1 MKRWIITLNLLFY
14 ITILN
19 QWNGAESHPTYSS
32 TGSPTSGTAAVDSGS
47 TESTPAATTLTHN
60 GTESI
65 STTPDAT
72 QSSDTAT
79 TVATP
84 IALDLNT
91 SKSTNE
97 FDYTDQNGVVTF
109 KPNSGYVF
117 SKVSQGT
124 KMVWES
130 TNNVHVTLVRT
141 KSEDNKKYLIVLL
154 TNDMFKVYQLE
165 GNEWND
171 ITSMRRDISKLKF
184 LGDTDTPIKSTD
196 YTVSINY
203 FSYEFI
209 FNDGVKCKMIKYG
222 DHEVWKHSDDTKF
235 KMIKKFRLG
244 LVTNSFFVLNESDSK
259 QVAIKVSL
267 NLNIS
272 ESTDHHNYT
281 DHNGVV
287 TYTTKD
293 GYVFNKIVDGT
304 TGIWESKDDVFSSLV
319 MSKTID
325 DGKYLSMLLQDN
337 SFKVFHL
344 DVGEWKD
351 LTSKR
356 HDITK
361 LKFLREGDTEIT
373 KNDFTVSIADYS
385 YRFTFN
391 SGVKCKKINFGNAE
405 VWKHSDDSKFAE
417 IISFSLGLASNK
429 LYVTN
434 LNDQSK
440 QVGIKVTLDI
450 SKTTSTDEFE
460 YKDENEVVTYTP
472 KPGNLFEKIVKKGL
486 VTSSVD
492 VWESKDNVY
501 GTLVRIKVTKGV
513 KYLAIFLD
521 NNMFILFH
529 EEAGTWLDITNT
541 RPDVTKLKFLG
552 DTDVELTSSN
562 YTVTINYFSYEYT
575 FNDGINCVKI
585 TYNNI
590 PVWKPT
596 DDSKFAEIKSFRLGF
611 ASNNFFVTN
620 SSDQT
625 KHVGVKVDLDI
636 SKTQTTSEFDYT
648 DENEV
653 VTYTVKTGYVFNKVS
668 QGTTVVWVSKDNVFG
683 TLVMSKSVDS
693 VKYLA
698 VLMTN
703 SMFKLFN
710 HYYYEW
716 TEITSTKYDL
726 TKLKFFGNND
736 TELKS
741 SNLEVSLVD
750 LSYTYQFNDGVNC
763 KKIML
768 AHDDLWKHSDDPKFS
783 SLKSLSLDLSTNK
796 FYVKNQSDQIKEVAI
811 KISLDIFKTE
821 STDEYEYI
829 KDLDFRTYTPKP
841 GHLFKKIS
849 HSTIDIWQSK
859 NNLYATLICIK
870 PEGDL
875 KYLAMLFQDNMF
887 KLFHEQEDKPWDNI
901 TSKRH
906 DVTKLRFLRDN
917 DTEIT
922 SSDYKVNIVDLSYTY
937 IFNSGVTCKK
947 ITYNNTPLWSHTD
960 DSNFASIKSL
970 SLDLAKDKFI
980 ITNQSDQLK
989 ELDFKTTPE
998 TQTTPITLD
1007 IEKTETTDEYSY
1019 SDQNGLVTFNP
1030 KDNYVFNKI
1039 TQGTKDIWDSGDDV
1053 YSTLVMT
1060 KDDENQKYLSMLLNN
1075 NTFKL
1080 FQLENNEWTN
1090 ITAKRHDITRLR
1102 FLGDNDVDLMFTD
1115 YTVTLVDLSYTFVF
1129 KSGVNC
1135 KKIKLGDDEVWSHSD
1150 DTNYAE
1156 IKSFSLGL
1164 PTNKFFVK
1172 NSSDQ
1177 SKELNAVTEIPD
1189 EDDDADDQ
1197 DDDGTIE
1204 EDDDDKSD
1212 TTSICSDFT
1221 ESTSADTTPTS
1232 AVNKVSLDINKTE
1245 STNEFDYTDQTE
1257 LITYTPKDNHVFTKV
1272 SQGTKEIWKSKN
1284 NVHVTLVMIKSD
1296 DNKKF
1301 LAILLTNNTF
1311 KLFNYDNDKWNEIT
1325 KDRHDVKKLKFFGDN
1340 DAEITTSDHK
1350 VTIIDLSF
1358 TYIFNSGVKYRKIK
1372 FGDVPIWTH
1381 TEDPEYADIK
1391 SLQLDLPTNKF
1402 FVTNTSDQSRQV
1414 SKPIITKVTLDI
1426 EKTESTDQFDYTDRI
1441 DLITYKS
1448 KDNNLFNK
1456 ITQGTDVVWKS
1467 KSNVHGTLVKIKT
1480 QEDGKYLVILLQN
1493 NSFVLLKLSDIPWKD
1508 VTSDKHDVTRLKLFG
1523 DNDTELSKTDYKVTI
1538 NYLSYKF
1545 TFKPGVKCRK
1555 ITYNDNPLWTHTD
1568 DKDFESLM
1576 SFHQDLL
1583 TNKLYVMNS
1592 SYQTKEVGIKITL
1605 NIDKS
1610 KDTDQFNYLKN
1621 GNFRT
1626 YTPKPGYLF
1635 TKIMKKGLVTS
1646 GVDIWESKEDD
1657 QALKAVLIGSKKNS
1671 KYLSILIQS
1680 GTFVLLFK
1688 SGKNKSWVNV
1698 TSERPDVTKLKFL
1711 FENDIELYSSDY
1723 DRILFEPTYGYKFND
1738 GVNCKYITYSDE
1750 FVWKHTDDTK
1760 FKSITIFY
1768 LDLISNK
1775 LFVKNSSNHK
1785 MQVGIKVAL
1794 DIDKTEST
1802 EKYYFNDQNGVITF
1816 KPKPGFLFNN
1826 VTHGTTDIWESK
1838 PGLYGSLVM
1847 TKTED
1852 GARYIAILMTNNEFV
1867 LLKLSGK
1874 DLKDITS
1881 ERPDLKK
1888 LKFLGDNDTE
1898 ITESDYDVT
1907 LENDSYTITFDED
1920 VKCKKIKYVDDDLW
1934 THTDDTNFSDI
1945 KSFQLDIFM
1954 NRFYVTN
1961 SSDKT
1966 KQVDIKV
1973 TLDLEKTETT
1983 DKFEYIKDGD
1993 CEKYSPKPGYVFN
2006 KISEGTTGIWESK
2019 DNVYATLVRT
2029 KSKNGV
2035 KYLALLM
2042 TDDMFTVFQ
2051 EEAGEWHDITSDRHD
2066 LSKLTFFGEND
2077 TEITKSQYTV
2087 TLQDLSY
2094 TYKFNDGV
2102 TCRKITYNNTP
2113 LWTHSDDTDFS
2124 DIKSLSLDL
2133 PKNKFSVTNKSDE
2146 KKEVD
2151 VKVSLDIQRTQSTN
2165 QFDYT
2170 DDNGVVSFT
2179 PKSSHVFN
2187 KVSEGNTVIWESRD
2201 DVYCTLVRTKS
2212 VDGVRFLALLLENSL
2227 FKLFHLDG
2235 NNWKD
2240 LTSDRPDITNLKFL
2254 DDNNL
2259 ELKSSDYQVKLVG
2272 LSYTIKFNTDVNC
2285 KKITYND
2292 MPVWT
2297 HTDHANFSE
2306 IKSLSLDLPKNK
2318 FIIKN
2323 SSDQTMQVG
2332 VKVSLDIQKTQS
2344 TDQFEYFKDDDCHT
2358 FTPKSGYI
2366 FNKVSHVT
2374 DPVWESSDCVFGTL
2388 VRTKVSKDVKYLAM
2402 LLTND
2407 MFKVFHEESGQWKD
2421 ITSMRRDVTRL
2432 KFIDDNDVEIS
2443 SSDYTV
2449 SIVDLLYNFT
2459 FDDGVKCKMIT
2470 YCDDEV
2476 WKHSDDPKFSEITK
2490 FRLGLVSNNFFVLNA
2505 SEFKKVGI
2513 KICLDID
2520 KTESTEKYYFND
2532 QNGLLTFTPNSGYV
2546 FNKVT
2551 EGTKEIWES
2560 KDNVYASM
2568 TMSMTLD
2575 NKKFLAILLTNNMF
2589 KLFNLYD
2596 GKWKDITPDK
2606 YDVTKLKFYGENDAE
2621 LKASDYNV
2629 SLENDSFSYI
2639 FNDGV
2644 SCKNITYSDLDV
2656 WTHTDDKDYS
2666 EIKSFSLGLSS
2677 NKFSVTNSSDH
2688 SKQVDVKV
2696 TLNIEKTQST
2706 DHFDHSKDDK
2716 FHTFT
2721 PKSDYVFNKII
2732 KKGLVTSAVDIWES
2746 GDDLCGTLVVTKDES
2761 GLLSKNIHLAIL
2773 LKDNTFVLLHS
2784 SDKGKN
2790 WKDITSQRYDIKKL
2804 KFFDEKDNELSQSDY
2819 EVTLVNLSYQ
2829 HKFNDSVN
2837 CKNITYNDIT
2847 IWKHPDDS
2855 KFQSIKSLHLDLL
2868 SNKFSVINSSDQTK
2882 ELKDI
2887 TMVSLDIDKTQST
2900 SEFHFTDKNGVI
2912 TYSPKSSHVFN
2923 KVSQG
2928 TTVIWESSNDIQCTL
2943 ATITS
2948 KDNIKYLS
2956 LLLKDNM
2963 FKLFKLDGNEW
2974 NDLTS
2979 QRHDPT
2985 KLKFLGEG
2993 ETELTPSDFKVTL
3006 AGDSYEYKFKDSV
3019 KCMNI
3024 MYDNMPVW
3032 SHIDDQDFSEIRSFS
3047 LDLPNNKLYVTN
3059 TSDQKKEV
3067 DIKLSLDIENTQST
3081 TEFEYTDEDGL
3092 VTFTPKDSYVFY
3104 KVSHGTVAV
3113 WESKGDVYGT
3123 MVMTKTLDDQKYL
3136 AILLSD
3142 NMFTLFNEDDNEW
3155 KDLTKDRLDITNLKF
3170 LGDNDTPL
3178 KPSDLEV
3185 TLQDL
3190 SYEYKFNEDAKCRKI
3205 KYDDLDVWTHSDDT
3219 KFAEIKS
3226 LQLDLPTNKFFV
3238 KNSSDETK
3246 QVDIK
3251 VTLDIEK
3258 TESTSEFDFSD
3269 DNGLFTYK
3277 PKDNRVFNKLV
3288 EGTKDIWQ
3296 SKSNVHATLVMSKT
3310 LDDVKYLAML
3320 LSDNMFTLF
3329 DLESDGTWHDITSQ
3343 RLDISKL
3350 KFLGEGDTEL
3360 TKSHYSVN
3368 LSNFSYTYKFN
3379 TGVVC
3384 KNITYGDSDVWNHND
3399 DTKFSEI
3406 KSFALD
3412 LPTNKFFVTNLD
3424 DQTKDVDI
3432 KVLLNLDTSHST
3444 AQFDFADKNSVI
3456 TYSPKSSHVF
3466 SKLVDGATDIWESKT
3481 GLYGSLVMSK
3491 TVDDGIYVSLLLTD
3505 NTFKLFKLSGGSW
3518 ADLTSEKYDVTN
3530 LKFLNENDTEIK
3542 SSDLE
3547 VSLVDFSICYSL
3559 DNDFMCRKI
3568 MYGDDELW
3576 THTDDAEFADIKSLS
3591 LDLPNNKFNVTNT
3604 SNNKKEL
3611 DIKVTLDIAN
3621 THSTDDFDFTEHNGV
3636 TTFTPKSDHVFTK
3649 VTQSDNLIWESTNN
3663 VHATLVMNKSED
3675 NKRFLVILLDNNMF
3689 KLFHLEN
3696 NEWTDI
3702 TIQKHNIN
3710 KLKFFGEND
3719 TELSKSDFEVT
3730 LQDLSYEFMFK
3741 AGVKCKKITYNDNLL
3756 WTHTDDS
3763 NYSEIKSLQ
3772 LDLPKNKFSVMNSND
3787 ETKEVDIKVTL
3798 DLEKTEPTNEFEYT
3812 DHNDVVTYKPKDN
3825 HVFNKVSQGTT
3836 SIWQSSDGVFGTLVM
3851 SKTSKDVK
3859 YLAMLMNDNMFKL
3872 FKEEDNK
3879 WNDITSQR
3887 SDLMKLKFLGNND
3900 TPLIFSDFTLTLHDL
3915 SYTYTFNTGVN
3926 CRKIMY
3932 GNNDVWT
3939 HIDDPKF
3946 ASLKSLSLDLPS
3958 NKLYVTNT
3966 SDQKKEVDIKVSL
3979 DINVTQST
3987 DEFDFADQF
3996 GLITFTPKDNHV
4008 FSKVSQGSTGI
4019 WESKDSVFGILVMSK
4034 TLDDKKYLAILL
4046 TNHSFKLFNE
4056 ESGKFNDITPD
4067 RYDITKLKFLG
4078 ENDAE
4083 ITKSDY
4089 KVDLVD
4095 LSYEYNFNEDTK
4107 CKKITYNNSE
4117 VWNHT
4122 YDKDFSE
4129 LKSIALDLPTNK
4141 FSVTN
4146 TSDQSLPVDIK
4157 VTLNIQRTESTDEYD
4172 FNDQSGLF
4180 TYKPKDNYVFNKVTQ
4195 GSTDIWQSKNNLY
4208 GTLVMS
4214 KTVDNDKYLALL
4226 LTNNMFLLFHQDQ
4239 DGNWANITAMRHDIK
4254 KLKFLGDGDNPLS
4267 NSDYTVTIV
4276 DLSYQYKFKDGVKCH
4291 TVKLGEGDL
4300 WKHSDDSDFSEIKS
4314 FQLDLPTNKF
4324 SVTNLKDESIQLS
4337 KARVPL
4343 DIQNTHSTNECH
4355 YSYDH
4360 DIHTFTPKPNY
4371 VFTKVTQGTT
4381 GICESK
4387 TDFYGTLAKFKSLDE
4402 GNKKYLLVLQDN
4414 NTFKLFHEVSGQWHD
4429 ITSKRHDLTKLKF
4442 LRDGN
4447 TEITSSDY
4455 SVGIVDY
4462 SYEYKFNTGVRCKKI
4477 KLGEEELWKHSDDTE
4492 FQSIKS
4498 FSLDLLMNKFFIKN
4512 STDKTK
4518 QLGITVNVDIPK
4530 LLSTPKFILVSQTP
4544 QPESAPTQTQ
4554 TAPTSTTQTPSTT
4567 TQTPETPETPETKP
4581 VTTPETTEAEAT
4593 PESTSETAE
4602 APPQTSQTLQAK
4614 STYEPVYQTL
4624 TAKSDNLFDKVSD
4637 GNTVVWESNDDVC
4650 GTMVSIKSDRK
4661 EIHLAVLLQDND
4673 FVLVHKDNKDD
4684 TWKDVTSERA
4694 DVTNLK
4700 FLDDTDT
4707 ELSPSDY
4714 TVTIVDLSYEHELK
4728 PGVIC
4733 KKVTHGDDEVWTHS
4747 DDTNYSEIKKLSLDL
4762 PSNKFSITN
4771 LDDQKKELSTTFTR
4785 VSVEI
4790 KKKDPNRQYDYSK
4803 SSNFHKFTPK
4813 DGNLFTKVSKGSDV
4827 VWDSK
4832 VEYVTLVNIKT
4843 EQNQK
4848 YLSMLLQNNSFVVL
4862 QKSDNTWKDITS
4874 ERYDITKLKFFG
4886 DNDNPLTKNDYTTTI
4901 ADCSYRFKF
4910 NDEVICKTIKY
4921 GDDDVWKHSEDTNF
4935 EEITMLDLNLT
4946 NNKFSVTNNQSNSKE
4961 LDYNGSITPAET
4973 TPADTSK
4980 PKLKLPKLP
4989 GAKSQSQTSYTKPV
5003 STPAV
5008 STKNTLISLDINS
5021 TQSTSEFDYTDQS
5034 GVITFTPKDNHV
5046 FSKLVEGTKVVW
5058 ETKPVLYGTE
5068 LMYIEG
5074 VKYLVVQL
5082 QDNTFKLFVHF
5093 AGIWTDITHK
5103 RYDITKLKFLGE
5115 NDLVLTSSDYKIT
5128 IFRFFYTFTFDDN
5141 VKCKKIMYG
5150 EDEVWKHH
5158 DDPDY
5163 SEIKKFQIGLAS
5175 NESFVFNNK
5184 FKSKKLDYKPE
5195 TTKSKPKSETPD
5207 EDETTDSKAPET
5219 PPVTEPTP
5227 VTPTEDD
5234 TDTKPVTI
5242 LTVDIDKTQSTDDYD
5257 YILEH

>member
-19 QWNGAESHPTYSS
+19 QWNGAESNPTSSS
-32 TGSPTSGTAAVDSGS
+32 TGSPTSETAAVDSGS
-47 TESTPAATTLTHN
+47 TESTPAATTLIHN
-60 GTESI
+60 NLGSS

-79 TVATP
+79 TVAIP

-91 SKSTNE
+91 SQSTNE

-184 LGDTDTPIKSTD
+184 LGDTDAEIKSTD

-391 SGVKCKKINFGNAE
+391 SGVSCKKIKFGNAD
-405 VWKHSDDSKFAE
+405 VWKHSEDPKFASLK
-417 IISFSLGLASNK
+417 SFSLDLPTNK
-429 LYVTN
+429 FLITN

-529 EEAGTWLDITNT
+529 EEAGTWLDITSS

-562 YTVTINYFSYEYT
+562 YTVIINYFSYEYT

-636 SKTQTTSEFDYT
+636 SKTQTTSEFEYSDK
-648 DENEV
+648 NEV

-683 TLVMSKSVDS
+683 TLVMSKTVDG

-750 LSYTYQFNDGVNC
+750 LSYTYKFNSDVKC
-763 KKIML
+763 KKVKYRE
-768 AHDDLWKHSDDPKFS
+768 DDIWKDSDDSNYKS
-783 SLKSLSLDLSTNK
+783 IKSLSLDLSTNK

-811 KISLDIFKTE
+811 KISLDIDKTE

-917 DTEIT
+917 DSEIT

-970 SLDLAKDKFI
+970 SLDLAKDKFYVK
-980 ITNQSDQLK
+980 NQSDQLK

-1019 SDQNGLVTFNP
+1019 SDQNGLVTFSP

-1060 KDDENQKYLSMLLNN
+1060 KDDGNQKYLSMLLQNN
-1075 NTFKL
+1075 SFVVLQKSDND
-1080 FQLENNEWTN
+1080 NEWTN
-1090 ITAKRHDITRLR
+1090 FTAKRHDITKLK

-1129 KSGVNC
+1129 KSGVKC
-1135 KKIKLGDDEVWSHSD
+1135 KKITYNDKLLWNHTD

-1156 IKSFSLGL
+1156 ITLFSLGL
-1164 PTNKFFVK
+1164 TSNKFFVK

-1245 STNEFDYTDQTE
+1245 STNEFDFADQNGV
-1257 LITYTPKDNHVFTKV
+1257 ITYTPKDNHVFNKIID
-1272 SQGTKEIWKSKN
+1272 GTK
-1284 NVHVTLVMIKSD
+1284 
-1296 DNKKF
+1296 
-1301 LAILLTNNTF
+1301 
-1311 KLFNYDNDKWNEIT
+1311 
-1325 KDRHDVKKLKFFGDN
+1325 DV
-1340 DAEITTSDHK
+1340 
-1350 VTIIDLSF
+1350 
-1358 TYIFNSGVKYRKIK
+1358 
-1372 FGDVPIWTH
+1372 W
-1381 TEDPEYADIK
+1381 
-1391 SLQLDLPTNKF
+1391 
-1402 FVTNTSDQSRQV
+1402 
-1414 SKPIITKVTLDI
+1414 
-1426 EKTESTDQFDYTDRI
+1426 
-1441 DLITYKS
+1441 KS
-1448 KDNNLFNK
+1448 KDNVHASLVRA
-1456 ITQGTDVVWKS
+1456 TDD
-1467 KSNVHGTLVKIKT
+1467 
-1480 QEDGKYLVILLQN
+1480 QKYLVILLQN

-1508 VTSDKHDVTRLKLFG
+1508 ITSEKHDITKLKLLG
-1523 DNDTELSKTDYKVTI
+1523 DNNTELSKTDYTVTI
-1538 NYLSYKF
+1538 SYLSYKF
-1545 TFKPGVKCRK
+1545 TFNDGVICKK

-1592 SYQTKEVGIKITL
+1592 SYKTKEVGIKITL

-1626 YTPKPGYLF
+1626 YTSKPGYLF
-1635 TKIMKKGLVTS
+1635 SKIMKKGLVGS
-1646 GVDIWESKEDD
+1646 GVEIWEAKPDD

-1711 FENDIELYSSDY
+1711 FENDIELYLSDY

-2407 MFKVFHEESGQWKD
+2407 MFKVFKESDGTWKD

-2470 YCDDEV
+2470 YSDDEV

-2589 KLFNLYD
+2589 KLFHLENNE
-2596 GKWKDITPDK
+2596 WTDITIQK
-2606 YDVTKLKFYGENDAE
+2606 HNITKLKFFGENDAE

-2629 SLENDSFSYI
+2629 SLENDSFTYL

-2644 SCKNITYSDLDV
+2644 KCKKIIYSDLDV
-2656 WTHTDDKDYS
+2656 WNHTDDKDYS

-2716 FHTFT
+2716 FHTYT
-2721 PKSDYVFNKII
+2721 PKDDYVFNKII
-2732 KKGLVTSAVDIWES
+2732 KKPLVTSTVDIWES
-2746 GDDLCGTLVVTKDES
+2746 KDDLCGTLVVTKDES
-2761 GLLSKNIHLAIL
+2761 GLLNKDKHLAIL
-2773 LKDNTFVLLHS
+2773 LKNNTFVLLHS

-2790 WKDITSQRYDIKKL
+2790 WKDLTDQKYDVTKL
-2804 KFFDEKDNELSQSDY
+2804 KFFDENDIELTASDY

-2847 IWKHPDDS
+2847 IWNHSDDQDYS
-2855 KFQSIKSLHLDLL
+2855 EIKSLHLDLL
-2868 SNKFSVINSSDQTK
+2868 SNKFSVMNSSDQSK

-2887 TMVSLDIDKTQST
+2887 TMVALDIDKTQST
-2900 SEFHFTDKNGVI
+2900 NEFDFADQNGVI
-2912 TYSPKSSHVFN
+2912 TYSPKSSHVFI
-2923 KVSQG
+2923 KITQG
-2928 TTVIWESSNDIQCTL
+2928 TTVVWESSNDIQCTL

-2948 KDNIKYLS
+2948 KDDGKYLS
-2956 LLLKDNM
+2956 ILLKDNS
-2963 FKLFKLDGNEW
+2963 FKLFKLDGNNW
-2974 NDLTS
+2974 KDLTD
-2979 QRHDPT
+2979 QKYDIN

-2993 ETELTPSDFKVTL
+2993 DTELSKSDYTVILTDDL
-3006 AGDSYEYKFKDSV
+3006 YEYKFKDSV
-3019 KCMNI
+3019 KCKKI
-3024 MYDNMPVW
+3024 TYSDLDAW
-3032 SHIDDQDFSEIRSFS
+3032 SHTDDPDFSEIRS
-3047 LDLPNNKLYVTN
+3047 LQLGLPSNKLYVTN
-3059 TSDQKKEV
+3059 TSDQKKQV
-3067 DIKLSLDIENTQST
+3067 DIKVSLDIQKTEST
-3081 TEFEYTDEDGL
+3081 NQFSYSNQNGL
-3092 VTFTPKDSYVFY
+3092 VTYTPKDNHVFN
-3104 KVSHGTVAV
+3104 KVSQGTKDI
-3113 WESKGDVYGT
+3113 WESKDDVCGT
-3123 MVMTKTLDDQKYL
+3123 LVMSKTLDNKKYL

-3155 KDLTKDRLDITNLKF
+3155 KDITDKRLDITKLRF
-3170 LGDNDTPL
+3170 LGDNDTPIT
-3178 KPSDLEV
+3178 SSHYTV
-3185 TLQDL
+3185 SL
-3190 SYEYKFNEDAKCRKI
+3190 SNLLYTYKFNTGVKCVKI
-3205 KYDDLDVWTHSDDT
+3205 TYNDNPLWTHSEDSS
-3219 KFAEIKS
+3219 FAEIKS
-3226 LQLDLPTNKFFV
+3226 LQLDLPTNKLYVTNTSDQKKQVDIKVSLDIENSQSTDDFNFSEDNGVVTFITKDNRVFSKISHGATLVWESTNDVYGTLVRTKTLDNV
-3238 KNSSDETK
+3238 KFLAVLMTNNMFKLFKEDSSNWTNITSDRLDITKLKFLGDGNAELKSSDYTVNLSNFSYTYHFNTDVSCKNITYADNLLWSPTDDSEFADIKSLQLNLPTNKLYVTNPSDETK

-3251 VTLDIEK
+3251 VLLDLD
-3258 TESTSEFDFSD
+3258 TSQSTDKFNFSE
-3269 DNGLFTYK
+3269 DNGVVTFIT
-3277 PKDNRVFNKLV
+3277 KDNR
-3288 EGTKDIWQ
+3288 
-3296 SKSNVHATLVMSKT
+3296 
-3310 LDDVKYLAML
+3310 
-3320 LSDNMFTLF
+3320 
-3329 DLESDGTWHDITSQ
+3329 
-3343 RLDISKL
+3343 
-3350 KFLGEGDTEL
+3350 
-3360 TKSHYSVN
+3360 
-3368 LSNFSYTYKFN
+3368 
-3379 TGVVC
+3379 
-3384 KNITYGDSDVWNHND
+3384 
-3399 DTKFSEI
+3399 
-3406 KSFALD
+3406 
-3412 LPTNKFFVTNLD
+3412 
-3424 DQTKDVDI
+3424 
-3432 KVLLNLDTSHST
+3432 
-3444 AQFDFADKNSVI
+3444 
-3456 TYSPKSSHVF
+3456 VF
-3466 SKLVDGATDIWESKT
+3466 SKLVDGATDIWESKDSVFGSLVISNTLDDVRFLVMLLTDNLFKLFKLDGNEWKDITSERHDIDRLKFFGDSDNPLTKNDYSVTLHGLSYQYKFNT
-3481 GLYGSLVMSK
+3481 GVKCKKITYDDNDVWTHTYDKDFSEIKSIALDFPKNKFIITNSNDESKELTVKVDLDVNATQSTSQFDYTDQNGLFTYTPKSGFVLNKVVEGTKDIWQSTDDVYGSLVMSK
-3491 TVDDGIYVSLLLTD
+3491 IVDNKKYLAILLTD
-3505 NTFKLFKLSGGSW
+3505 NTFKVFHEESDEW
-3518 ADLTSEKYDVTN
+3518 HDLTNQRHDVTK
-3530 LKFLNENDTEIK
+3530 LKFIGESDTEIK

-3568 MYGDDELW
+3568 MYGDYELW
-3576 THTDDAEFADIKSLS
+3576 THTDDANFSSIKSLS
-3591 LDLPNNKFNVTNT
+3591 LDLPNNKFLVKN
-3604 SNNKKEL
+3604 SSDQSKEL
-3611 DIKVTLDIAN
+3611 NIKVSLDIQK
-3621 THSTDDFDFTEHNGV
+3621 TQSTDKFDFSEDNGV
-3636 TTFTPKSDHVFTK
+3636 VTYTPKSDHVFNK
-3649 VTQSDNLIWESTNN
+3649 VVDGSTAIWES
-3663 VHATLVMNKSED
+3663 
-3675 NKRFLVILLDNNMF
+3675 
-3689 KLFHLEN
+3689 
-3696 NEWTDI
+3696 
-3702 TIQKHNIN
+3702 
-3710 KLKFFGEND
+3710 
-3719 TELSKSDFEVT
+3719 SD
-3730 LQDLSYEFMFK
+3730 D
-3741 AGVKCKKITYNDNLL
+3741 
-3756 WTHTDDS
+3756 
-3763 NYSEIKSLQ
+3763 
-3772 LDLPKNKFSVMNSND
+3772 
-3787 ETKEVDIKVTL
+3787 
-3798 DLEKTEPTNEFEYT
+3798 
-3812 DHNDVVTYKPKDN
+3812 
-3825 HVFNKVSQGTT
+3825 
-3836 SIWQSSDGVFGTLVM
+3836 VFGTLVRT
-3851 SKTSKDVK
+3851 KTMDSSR
-3859 YLAMLMNDNMFKL
+3859 YLAILMNDNMFKVFHQL
-3872 FKEEDNK
+3872 AGQWK
-3879 WNDITSQR
+3879 
-3887 SDLMKLKFLGNND
+3887 DLTAKRLDATKLRFLGDND
-3900 TPLIFSDFTLTLHDL
+3900 SELT
-3915 SYTYTFNTGVN
+3915 T
-3926 CRKIMY
+3926 
-3932 GNNDVWT
+3932 
-3939 HIDDPKF
+3939 
-3946 ASLKSLSLDLPS
+3946 
-3958 NKLYVTNT
+3958 
-3966 SDQKKEVDIKVSL
+3966 
-3979 DINVTQST
+3979 
-3987 DEFDFADQF
+3987 
-3996 GLITFTPKDNHV
+3996 
-4008 FSKVSQGSTGI
+4008 
-4019 WESKDSVFGILVMSK
+4019 
-4034 TLDDKKYLAILL
+4034 
-4046 TNHSFKLFNE
+4046 
-4056 ESGKFNDITPD
+4056 
-4067 RYDITKLKFLG
+4067 
-4078 ENDAE
+4078 
-4083 ITKSDY
+4083 SDY

-4095 LSYEYNFNEDTK
+4095 LSYTHIFNSGVK
-4107 CKKITYNNSE
+4107 CKNITFDNMPVWTHSE
-4117 VWNHT
+4117 
-4122 YDKDFSE
+4122 DSSFAE
-4129 LKSIALDLPTNK
+4129 LKSIALDLSTNK
-4141 FSVTN
+4141 LYVTN
-4146 TSDQSLPVDIK
+4146 TSDESKELDIK
-4157 VTLNIQRTESTDEYD
+4157 VSLDISKTESTDEYN

-4180 TYKPKDNYVFNKVTQ
+4180 TFKPKDNYVFNKVTD
-4195 GSTDIWQSKNNLY
+4195 GTTDIWQSKNNLY

-4254 KLKFLGDGDNPLS
+4254 KLKFLGDSDNPLS

-4300 WKHSDDSDFSEIKS
+4300 WSHTDDSDFSEIKS

-4337 KARVPL
+4337 KARVTL

-4360 DIHTFTPKPNY
+4360 NIHTFTPKPNY
-4371 VFTKVTQGTT
+4371 VFTKVTQGSTD
-4381 GICESK
+4381 IWES
-4387 TDFYGTLAKFKSLDE
+4387 TDFYGTLAKLKSMDE
-4402 GNKKYLLVLQDN
+4402 GNKKYLLLLLDSN
-4414 NTFKLFHEVSGQWHD
+4414 KFKLFHEVSGQWQD
-4429 ITSKRHDLTKLKF
+4429 ITAKRHDLTKLKF

-4455 SVGIVDY
+4455 SIGIVEY
-4462 SYEYKFNTGVRCKKI
+4462 SYEYKFNTGVKCRKI
-4477 KLGEEELWKHSDDTE
+4477 MLGEEELWKHTDDTE

-4530 LLSTPKFILVSQTP
+4530 LLSTPKSINVTQTP
-4544 QPESAPTQTQ
+4544 QAETAPTQTQ
-4554 TAPTSTTQTPSTT
+4554 TTPTSTTPESEQTEETT
-4567 TQTPETPETPETKP
+4567 PQSTPETPEAEATQ
-4581 VTTPETTEAEAT
+4581 TPETTEAT
-4593 PESTSETAE
+4593 PH
-4602 APPQTSQTLQAK
+4602 TSQTLQAK
-4614 STYEPVYQTL
+4614 STNEPVYQTL

-4684 TWKDVTSERA
+4684 TWKDITSERA

-4714 TVTIVDLSYEHELK
+4714 TVTIVDLSYEHKFNEDVK
-4728 PGVIC
+4728 CHTVKYGE
-4733 KKVTHGDDEVWTHS
+4733 DEVWTHT
-4747 DDTNYSEIKKLSLDL
+4747 DDTKFSEIKKLSLDL
-4762 PSNKFSITN
+4762 PSNKFTITN
-4771 LDDQKKELSTTFTR
+4771 LDDQRKELTTTFTR

-4843 EQNQK
+4843 LNNK
-4848 YLSMLLQNNSFVVL
+4848 TYLSMLLQNNSFVVL

-4886 DNDNPLTKNDYTTTI
+4886 DSDNPLTKNDYTTTI

-4910 NDEVICKTIKY
+4910 NTGVICKTIKY
-4921 GDDDVWKHSEDTNF
+4921 GDEDVWKHDDDTNF
-4935 EEITMLDLNLT
+4935 SEITILDLNLT

-4989 GAKSQSQTSYTKPV
+4989 ASKPQTQTSSTKPV

-5008 STKNTLISLDINS
+5008 PTKNTLISLDINS
-5021 TQSTSEFDYTDQS
+5021 TQSTSEFDYTDQN

-5046 FSKLVEGTKVVW
+5046 FSKVVDGNNVVW
-5058 ETKPVLYGTE
+5058 QTKPVLYGTE
-5068 LMYIEG
+5068 LMYIES

-5082 QDNTFKLFVHF
+5082 QDNIFKLFVHF

-5103 RYDITKLKFLGE
+5103 RYDIKKLKFFGD
-5115 NDLVLTSSDYKIT
+5115 NDTELTSSDYKIT
-5128 IFRFFYTFTFDDN
+5128 IFRFFYTFTFNDA

-5150 EDEVWKHH
+5150 KDDVWKHS
-5158 DDPDY
+5158 DDTEY

-5184 FKSKKLDYKPE
+5184 LKSKILDYKPE
-5195 TTKSKPKSETPD
+5195 TPKTKPKSETP
-5207 EDETTDSKAPET
+5207 EDDDTTPQETTDTKLPDTKESSDDTSTT
-5219 PPVTEPTP
+5219 PAPVT
-5227 VTPTEDD
+5227 
-5234 TDTKPVTI
+5234 TKPVTI
-5242 LTVDIDKTQSTDDYD
+5242 LTVDIDKTQSTDYYD

>member
-19 QWNGAESHPTYSS
+19 QWNGAESNPTSSS

-79 TVATP
+79 TSATP

-91 SKSTNE
+91 SQSTNE

-130 TNNVHVTLVRT
+130 TNNVHASLVRT
-141 KSEDNKKYLIVLL
+141 KSKDNKKYLALFL
-154 TNDMFKVYQLE
+154 TNNMFKVYQLE
-165 GNEWND
+165 GNEWKD
-171 ITSMRRDISKLKF
+171 ITSMRRDVTKLRF
-184 LGDTDTPIKSTD
+184 FSENDVELSSTD

-222 DHEVWKHSDDTKF
+222 DHEVWKPTDDTKF

-259 QVAIKVSL
+259 QVAIKVS
-267 NLNIS
+267 
-272 ESTDHHNYT
+272 
-281 DHNGVV
+281 V
-287 TYTTKD
+287 
-293 GYVFNKIVDGT
+293 
-304 TGIWESKDDVFSSLV
+304 
-319 MSKTID
+319 
-325 DGKYLSMLLQDN
+325 
-337 SFKVFHL
+337 
-344 DVGEWKD
+344 
-351 LTSKR
+351 
-356 HDITK
+356 
-361 LKFLREGDTEIT
+361 
-373 KNDFTVSIADYS
+373 
-385 YRFTFN
+385 
-391 SGVKCKKINFGNAE
+391 
-405 VWKHSDDSKFAE
+405 
-417 IISFSLGLASNK
+417 
-429 LYVTN
+429 
-434 LNDQSK
+434 
-440 QVGIKVTLDI
+440 
-450 SKTTSTDEFE
+450 
-460 YKDENEVVTYTP
+460 
-472 KPGNLFEKIVKKGL
+472 
-486 VTSSVD
+486 
-492 VWESKDNVY
+492 
-501 GTLVRIKVTKGV
+501 
-513 KYLAIFLD
+513 
-521 NNMFILFH
+521 
-529 EEAGTWLDITNT
+529 
-541 RPDVTKLKFLG
+541 
-552 DTDVELTSSN
+552 
-562 YTVTINYFSYEYT
+562 
-575 FNDGINCVKI
+575 
-585 TYNNI
+585 
-590 PVWKPT
+590 
-596 DDSKFAEIKSFRLGF
+596 
-611 ASNNFFVTN
+611 
-620 SSDQT
+620 
-625 KHVGVKVDLDI
+625 
-636 SKTQTTSEFDYT
+636 
-648 DENEV
+648 
-653 VTYTVKTGYVFNKVS
+653 
-668 QGTTVVWVSKDNVFG
+668 
-683 TLVMSKSVDS
+683 
-693 VKYLA
+693 
-698 VLMTN
+698 
-703 SMFKLFN
+703 
-710 HYYYEW
+710 
-716 TEITSTKYDL
+716 
-726 TKLKFFGNND
+726 
-736 TELKS
+736 
-741 SNLEVSLVD
+741 
-750 LSYTYQFNDGVNC
+750 
-763 KKIML
+763 
-768 AHDDLWKHSDDPKFS
+768 
-783 SLKSLSLDLSTNK
+783 
-796 FYVKNQSDQIKEVAI
+796 
-811 KISLDIFKTE
+811 DIFKTE
-821 STDEYEYI
+821 STDEFYYI

-841 GHLFKKIS
+841 GHVFNKIS
-849 HSTIDIWQSK
+849 HGTIDIWKSK

-901 TSKRH
+901 TKDRH
-906 DVTKLRFLRDN
+906 DVTKLRFLREG

-922 SSDYKVNIVDLSYTY
+922 SSHYTLILVDLSYTY

-960 DSNFASIKSL
+960 DTAFASLKSL
-970 SLDLAKDKFI
+970 QLDLAKDKFFVK
-980 ITNQSDQLK
+980 NSSDQLK

-1019 SDQNGLVTFNP
+1019 SDQNGLVTYTP
-1030 KDNYVFNKI
+1030 KDNHVFNKI
-1039 TQGTKDIWDSGDDV
+1039 SQGTKDIWDSGDDV

-1060 KDDENQKYLSMLLNN
+1060 KVDENNKYLAMLLNN

-1090 ITAKRHDITRLR
+1090 ITAKRHDITRLK

-1115 YTVTLVDLSYTFVF
+1115 YTVTLVDLSYTYSF
-1129 KSGVNC
+1129 KSGVSC

-1150 DTNYAE
+1150 DTNYAD
-1156 IKSFSLGL
+1156 IRSFSLGL
-1164 PTNKFFVK
+1164 TSNKFFVK

-1177 SKELNAVTEIPD
+1177 SKELNAVTETPD
-1189 EDDDADDQ
+1189 EDDGADDQ

-1212 TTSICSDFT
+1212 TTSICSEFT
-1221 ESTSADTTPTS
+1221 ESSSADTTDKS
-1232 AVNKVSLDINKTE
+1232 AVTKVTLDLNATQ
-1245 STNEFDYTDQTE
+1245 STDQFDYTDKSE
-1257 LITYTPKDNHVFTKV
+1257 VITYTPKDNHVFTKV
-1272 SQGTKEIWKSKN
+1272 SKGTKEIWKSKN
-1284 NVHVTLVMIKSD
+1284 NVNGTLVMIKSD
-1296 DNKKF
+1296 DNKKY
-1301 LAILLTNNTF
+1301 LAILLDNNTF
-1311 KLFNYDNDKWNEIT
+1311 KLFNYDNDKWNDIT
-1325 KDRHDVKKLKFFGDN
+1325 KDRHDIKKLKFFGDN
-1340 DAEITTSDHK
+1340 DAVITTSDYK
-1350 VTIIDLSF
+1350 VSIIDLS
-1358 TYIFNSGVKYRKIK
+1358 YQYKFNSGVKCRKIK

-1381 TEDPEYADIK
+1381 NEDPDYSEIK
-1391 SLQLDLPTNKF
+1391 SLSLDLLLNKF
-1402 FVTNTSDQSRQV
+1402 FVTNTSDQTKQV
-1414 SKPIITKVTLDI
+1414 SKPIITTVTLDI
-1426 EKTESTDQFDYTDRI
+1426 DKTESTDEYDYTDRI

-1456 ITQGTDVVWKS
+1456 ITQGTKEIWKS
-1467 KSNVHGTLVKIKT
+1467 KNNILGTLVKIKT
-1480 QEDGKYLVILLQN
+1480 QDDGKYLVILLQN

-1508 VTSDKHDVTRLKLFG
+1508 ITSEKHDIAKLKLFG
-1523 DNDTELSKTDYKVTI
+1523 DNDAELSKTDYKVTI
-1538 NYLSYKF
+1538 SYLSYKF
-1545 TFKPGVKCRK
+1545 TFNSGVKCRK
-1555 ITYNDNPLWTHTD
+1555 IKYSDLDVWTHTD

-1592 SYQTKEVGIKITL
+1592 SYKTKEVGIKITL
-1605 NIDKS
+1605 DISKS

-1635 TKIMKKGLVTS
+1635 SKIVKKPLVGS
-1646 GVDIWESKEDD
+1646 GVEIWESKEDD

-1688 SGKNKSWVNV
+1688 SGKGKNWVNV

-1738 GVNCKYITYSDE
+1738 GVNCKYITYSGE
-1750 FVWKHTDDTK
+1750 FVWKHTDDPK
-1760 FKSITIFY
+1760 FESILSFY
-1768 LDLISNK
+1768 LDLPNNK
-1775 LFVKNSSNHK
+1775 LFVKNSSNEI
-1785 MQVGIKVAL
+1785 MQVGVKVTL
-1794 DIDKTEST
+1794 DIKNTQDTHH
-1802 EKYYFNDQNGVITF
+1802 YYYSKDADLVTYN
-1816 KPKPGFLFNN
+1816 PKAGYLFNK
-1826 VTHGTTDIWESK
+1826 VVDGTK
-1838 PGLYGSLVM
+1838 PVWQSQRGLYGTLVRIIS
-1847 TKTED
+1847 K
-1852 GARYIAILMTNNEFV
+1852 GVKYLAILMINNEFV
-1867 LLKLSGK
+1867 CLKLTG
-1874 DLKDITS
+1874 LNWVDITS
-1881 ERPDLKK
+1881 KRPDLKK
-1888 LKFLGDNDTE
+1888 LKFLKDNDTE
-1898 ITESDYDVT
+1898 ITESDYEVT
-1907 LENDSYTITFDED
+1907 LENDSYTIIFDED
-1920 VKCKKIKYVDDDLW
+1920 VKCKKITYDDRDAW
-1934 THTDDTNFSDI
+1934 NHTDDTKFSEI
-1945 KSFQLDIFM
+1945 KSFQLGIAS
-1954 NRFYVTN
+1954 NQFYVTN
-1961 SSDKT
+1961 SSDQT
-1966 KQVDIKV
+1966 KQVGVKV
-1973 TLDLEKTETT
+1973 TLDIEKTQST
-1983 DKFEYIKDGD
+1983 DQFDYTDANGLVT
-1993 CEKYSPKPGYVFN
+1993 YTPKSGYLIN
-2006 KISEGTTGIWESK
+2006 KVSNGSTNIWESK
-2019 DNVYATLVRT
+2019 NDVYGTLVRT
-2029 KSKNGV
+2029 NTKDVN
-2035 KYLALLM
+2035 KYLAMLL
-2042 TDDMFTVFQ
+2042 TDNTFSLFKESDGT
-2051 EEAGEWHDITSDRHD
+2051 WKDITSQRFNVSN
-2066 LSKLTFFGEND
+2066 LKFLGEND
-2077 TEITKSQYTV
+2077 TELKSSDFKV
-2087 TLQDLSY
+2087 TLVDYFY
-2094 TYKFNDGV
+2094 TYIFNEDV
-2102 TCRKITYNNTP
+2102 NCKKIKYGD
-2113 LWTHSDDTDFS
+2113 SDVWSHTDDPDFS

-2133 PKNKFSVTNKSDE
+2133 PTNKFSVTNQSDE
-2146 KKEVD
+2146 TKPVD
-2151 VKVSLDIQRTQSTN
+2151 VKVTLNLNSTQSTT

-2170 DDNGVVSFT
+2170 DENGLVTYT
-2179 PKSSHVFN
+2179 PKPSHIFS
-2187 KVSEGNTVIWESRD
+2187 KVSQGTKDIWESKD
-2201 DVYCTLVRTKS
+2201 DVHGTIVRSKIY
-2212 VDGVRFLALLLENSL
+2212 DNKKFLALLLENSL
-2227 FKLFHLDG
+2227 FKVFHLVSG
-2235 NNWKD
+2235 EWTEI
-2240 LTSDRPDITNLKFL
+2240 TSKRPDVTKLKFL
-2254 DDNNL
+2254 GDNDT
-2259 ELKSSDYQVKLVG
+2259 ELTSSDYKVLLVD
-2272 LSYTIKFNTDVNC
+2272 LLFTYLFNPGVNC
-2285 KKITYND
+2285 RKVKYD
-2292 MPVWT
+2292 GRDLWT
-2297 HTDHANFSE
+2297 HTDDQNFQS
-2306 IKSLSLDLPKNK
+2306 IKSLHLDLPTNK
-2318 FIIKN
+2318 FYVTN
-2323 SSDQTMQVG
+2323 TSDQKMQVG
-2332 VKVSLDIQKTQS
+2332 VKVSLDIDKTES
-2344 TDQFEYFKDDDCHT
+2344 TDDYEYLKDDDCHT
-2358 FTPKSGYI
+2358 FSPKPGNVFS
-2366 FNKVSHVT
+2366 KVSQGTT
-2374 DPVWESSDCVFGTL
+2374 DIWESTDCVFGSL
-2388 VRTKVSKDVKYLAM
+2388 VRTKVSKDVKYLSI

-2407 MFKVFHEESGQWKD
+2407 MFKVFHLDDNEWND
-2421 ITSMRRDVTRL
+2421 VTSMRRDITKL
-2432 KFIDDNDVEIS
+2432 KFLGENNVELS
-2443 SSDYTV
+2443 KTDYTV
-2449 SIVDLLYNFT
+2449 TIVNYSYQFKFN
-2459 FDDGVKCKMIT
+2459 DGVSCKMIT
-2470 YCDDEV
+2470 YCDDDV
-2476 WKHSDDPKFSEITK
+2476 WKDSDDPKYSEIRK
-2490 FRLGLVSNNFFVLNA
+2490 FQLGLVSNNFFVLNA

-2532 QNGLLTFTPNSGYV
+2532 KNGLKTYTPNFGYV
-2546 FNKVT
+2546 FNKVSD
-2551 EGTKEIWES
+2551 GTKDVWNS
-2560 KDNVYASM
+2560 KDNIHG
-2568 TMSMTLD
+2568 TLVRIMIFD
-2575 NKKFLAILLTNNMF
+2575 NKKFLVVLLDNNTF
-2589 KLFNLYD
+2589 LLFNLD
-2596 GKWKDITPDK
+2596 DDKWKDITSDRR
-2606 YDVTKLKFYGENDAE
+2606 DVTKLKFYGENDSE
-2621 LKASDYNV
+2621 LKSSDYKV
-2629 SLENDSFSYI
+2629 TLENDSFTYL

-2644 SCKNITYSDLDV
+2644 KCKMITYSDLDV
-2656 WTHTDDKDYS
+2656 WKHTDDTNYS
-2666 EIKSFSLGLSS
+2666 DIKSLSLGLPT
-2677 NKFSVTNSSDH
+2677 NKLYVTNTSDH

-2696 TLNIEKTQST
+2696 TLNMEKTQST

-2716 FHTFT
+2716 FHTYT

-2732 KKGLVTSAVDIWES
+2732 KKGLLTSSVDIWES
-2746 GDDLCGTLVVTKDES
+2746 KDDLCGTLVVTKDES
-2761 GLLSKNIHLAIL
+2761 GLLAKDKHLAIL
-2773 LKDNTFVLLHS
+2773 LQNNTFVLLHS

-2790 WKDITSQRYDIKKL
+2790 WNDLTSQRYDVSNL
-2804 KFFDEKDNELSQSDY
+2804 KFFDEKDNELSPSDY
-2819 EVTLVNLSYQ
+2819 SVSLVNLSYQ

-2837 CKNITYNDIT
+2837 CKNITYDDIT
-2847 IWKHPDDS
+2847 IWKNTDDKDYS
-2855 KFQSIKSLHLDLL
+2855 EIKLLQLDLL
-2868 SNKFSVINSSDQTK
+2868 SNKFSVMNSNDKK

-2887 TMVSLDIDKTQST
+2887 TMVALDIQKTQST
-2900 SEFHFTDKNGVI
+2900 NEFDFTEQSGVI
-2912 TYSPKSSHVFN
+2912 TYTAKSSHVFN

-2948 KDNIKYLS
+2948 VESVKYLS
-2956 LLLKDNM
+2956 LLLKDNT
-2963 FKLFKLDGNEW
+2963 FKLFKQDAGTW
-2974 NDLTS
+2974 NDIIS
-2979 QRHDPT
+2979 ERHDIT
-2985 KLKFLGEG
+2985 KLKFLGEND
-2993 ETELTPSDFKVTL
+2993 TELKSSDYTVTL
-3006 AGDSYEYKFKDSV
+3006 AGDSYQYNFKDSV
-3019 KCMNI
+3019 KCKNI
-3024 MYDNMPVW
+3024 TFDNMPVW
-3032 SHIDDQDFSEIRSFS
+3032 SHTDDQDFSEIRSFS
-3047 LDLPNNKLYVTN
+3047 LDLPTNKLYVTN
-3059 TSDQKKEV
+3059 TSDQKKQL
-3067 DIKLSLDIENTQST
+3067 DIKVSLDIEKTQST
-3081 TEFEYTDEDGL
+3081 DQFDFSEQNGL
-3092 VTFTPKDSYVFY
+3092 ITYTPKDSYVFS
-3104 KVSHGTVAV
+3104 KLVQGTKDI
-3113 WESKGDVYGT
+3113 WESKDSVFGIL
-3123 MVMTKTLDDQKYL
+3123 VMSKTLDDQKFL

-3190 SYEYKFNEDAKCRKI
+3190 SYEYKFNEDVSCNKI
-3205 KYDDLDVWTHSDDT
+3205 KYGDLDVWTHSDDT
-3219 KFAEIKS
+3219 DFSDIKS
-3226 LQLDLPTNKFFV
+3226 FSLDLPKNKFNV
-3238 KNSSDETK
+3238 TNSNDETK

-3251 VTLDIEK
+3251 VTLDVNA
-3258 TESTSEFDFSD
+3258 TQSTSEFQYTE
-3269 DNGLFTYK
+3269 DNGVITFIT
-3277 PKDNRVFNKLV
+3277 KDSHVFNKVV
-3288 EGTKDIWQ
+3288 EGTKDIWE
-3296 SKSNVHATLVMSKT
+3296 STNNVHATLVISKT
-3310 LDDVKYLAML
+3310 LDDVKYLAL
-3320 LSDNMFTLF
+3320 FLTNNMFTLF

-3350 KFLGEGDTEL
+3350 KFLGENDTPITSSHYTVSLSNLLFTYKFNTDVKCVMITYNDNPLWTHTDDPEFAEIKSLLLNLPTNKLYVTNTSDKSKQVDIKVSVDLNVTQSTNEFDFTDQNGLFTYKPKDNHVFIKISQGNTPVWQSSDGVCSNLVMTKTLYNVKFLAVLMTNNMFTLFKEDSSNWTNITSDRLDISKLKFLGDGNTEL
-3360 TKSHYSVN
+3360 KPSDYTVS
-3368 LSNFSYTYKFN
+3368 LSNFSYTYLFN
-3379 TGVVC
+3379 SGVFC
-3384 KNITYGDSDVWNHND
+3384 KNITYADNLLWSPTD
-3399 DTKFSEI
+3399 DPEFADI
-3406 KSFALD
+3406 KSLQLN
-3412 LPTNKFFVTNLD
+3412 LPTNKFSVTNLD

-3432 KVLLNLDTSHST
+3432 KVLLDLDTSHST
-3444 AQFDFADKNSVI
+3444 DEFYYSDQNDVI
-3456 TYSPKSSHVF
+3456 TYTPKSSHVF
-3466 SKLVDGATDIWESKT
+3466 SKLVDGATDIWESKP
-3481 GLYGSLVMSK
+3481 GLYGSLVMSN
-3491 TVDDGIYVSLLLTD
+3491 TLDDVRFLVMLLTD
-3505 NTFKLFKLSGGSW
+3505 NTFKLFKLSRGSW
-3518 ADLTSEKYDVTN
+3518 ADITSEKYDLTKLKFLGENDTELKASDYEVDLVDLSYQYKFNEDAKCRNITYDDNDVWTHTYDKDFSEIKSIALDFPKNKFIITNSNDESKELTVKVDLDVNATQSTSQFDYTDQNGLVTFTPKDGFVLNKIVEGTKDIWESTDDVYGSLVMSKIVDNDKYLAILLTDNTFKVFHEESDEWHDLTNQRHDVTN
-3530 LKFLNENDTEIK
+3530 LKFLGESDTEIK

-3730 LQDLSYEFMFK
+3730 LQDLSYEYKFNP
-3741 AGVKCKKITYNDNLL
+3741 GVNCKKITYNDNLL
-3756 WTHTDDS
+3756 WNHNEDQD
-3763 NYSEIKSLQ
+3763 YSEIKSLQ

-4034 TLDDKKYLAILL
+4034 TLDDKKYLAVLL

-4129 LKSIALDLPTNK
+4129 LKSIALDLPSNK

-4180 TYKPKDNYVFNKVTQ
+4180 TFIPKDNHVFIKVTE
-4195 GSTDIWQSKNNLY
+4195 GTKDIWQSKNNLY
-4208 GTLVMS
+4208 GILVVT
-4214 KTVDNDKYLALL
+4214 KTVENDKYLAML

-4254 KLKFLGDGDNPLS
+4254 KLKFLDDTNNPLS

-4343 DIQNTHSTNECH
+4343 DIENTHSTNECH

-4371 VFTKVTQGTT
+4371 VFTKVTQGTKDV
-4381 GICESK
+4381 CESK
-4387 TDFYGTLAKFKSLDE
+4387 TDFYGTLAKLKSMDE

-4530 LLSTPKFILVSQTP
+4530 LLITPKFINVSQTP

-4554 TAPTSTTQTPSTT
+4554 TAPTSTTPTPSTT
-4567 TQTPETPETPETKP
+4567 TQTPETPETPE
-4581 VTTPETTEAEAT
+4581 AEAT

-4602 APPQTSQTLQAK
+4602 ATSQTSQTLQAK

-4714 TVTIVDLSYEHELK
+4714 TVTIVDLSYEHEFNE
-4728 PGVIC
+4728 GVIC
-4733 KKVTHGDDEVWTHS
+4733 KKVTHGEDEVWSHR
-4747 DDTNYSEIKKLSLDL
+4747 DDTKFSEIKKLSLDL

-4771 LDDQKKELSTTFTR
+4771 LNDQRKELTTTFTR

-4813 DGNLFTKVSKGSDV
+4813 AGNLFTKVSKGSDV

-4843 EQNQK
+4843 EQNHK
-4848 YLSMLLQNNSFVVL
+4848 YLSMLLQNNTFVLL
-4862 QKSDNTWKDITS
+4862 QKSDNEGDWKNITS
-4874 ERYDITKLKFFG
+4874 ERYDIKKLKFLG

-4910 NDEVICKTIKY
+4910 NTGVICKTIKY
-4921 GDDDVWKHSEDTNF
+4921 GDDDVWKHDDTNF
-4935 EEITMLDLNLT
+4935 SEITVLDLNLT

-4961 LDYNGSITPAET
+4961 LDYNGPITPAET

-4980 PKLKLPKLP
+4980 PKLSLPKLP
-4989 GAKSQSQTSYTKPV
+4989 GSKSQTQTASTKPV
-5003 STPAV
+5003 PTP
-5008 STKNTLISLDINS
+5008 SGPTKNKLITLDIDKTES
-5021 TQSTSEFDYTDQS
+5021 TDDYDYTDKN
-5034 GVITFTPKDNHV
+5034 GVVTFTTKDNHV
-5046 FSKLVEGTKVVW
+5046 FSKLVDGTKVVW
-5058 ETKPVLYGTE
+5058 QSKPVLYGTE
-5068 LMYIEG
+5068 LMYIES

-5103 RYDITKLKFLGE
+5103 RYDIKKLKFLGD
-5115 NDLVLTSSDYKIT
+5115 NDTELTSSDYKIT
-5128 IFRFFYTFTFDDN
+5128 IFRFFYTFTFNDA
-5141 VKCKKIMYG
+5141 VKCKKITYG
-5150 EDEVWKHH
+5150 KDDVWKHS
-5158 DDPDY
+5158 DDTEY

-5184 FKSKKLDYKPE
+5184 LKSKILDYKPE
-5195 TTKSKPKSETPD
+5195 TTKSKPKSETP
-5207 EDETTDSKAPET
+5207 EDDDTTPQETTDTKLPDTKESSDDSST
-5219 PPVTEPTP
+5219 TPTP
-5227 VTPTEDD
+5227 DN
-5234 TDTKPVTI
+5234 TKPVTI
-5242 LTVDIDKTQSTDDYD
+5242 LTVDIDKTESTDYYD